1 MRLNLSRA
9 EKINRLRTLPNEL
22 ERALAGLDESA
33 LDPPYREGG
42 WTVRQVAH
50 HIADLHLNAYIR
62 VKLLLTEGDPP
73 LKPYDENAWAA
84 LPDGRSFP
92 VASALVLVRS
102 LHERFAAAFEN
113 ADADAWARTA
123 RHPEN
128 GTMTLDD
135 LLDSYAWHGRHH
147 VEQITGLR
155 ERRHW

>member
-1 MRLNLSRA
+1 MRLNFPRA
-9 EKINRLRTLPNEL
+9 EKIERIRTLPDEL
-22 ERALAGLDESA
+22 ERALEGLDDAA
-33 LDPPYREGG
+33 LDTPYREGG

-50 HIADLHLNAYIR
+50 HIADSHLNAYIR
-62 VKLLLTEGDPP
+62 VKLLLTENDPP

-92 VASALVLVRS
+92 VANAVTLVRS

-113 ADADAWARTA
+113 AEVGAWTRTA
-123 RHPEN
+123 RHPDN
-128 GTMTLDD
+128 GATTLDD

-155 ERRHW
+155 ERWGW